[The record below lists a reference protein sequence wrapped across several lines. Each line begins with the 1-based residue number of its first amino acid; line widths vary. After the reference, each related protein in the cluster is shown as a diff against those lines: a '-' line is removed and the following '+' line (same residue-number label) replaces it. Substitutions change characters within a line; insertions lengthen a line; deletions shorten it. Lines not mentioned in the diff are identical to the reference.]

1 MPDYNSL
8 LKKAIDSLNKFTEN
22 VPIKEEIKKDV
33 NKPIPPP
40 ATGQTTVKKP

>member
-22 VPIKEEIKKDV
+22 IPIKEEPKKDV
-33 NKPIPPP
+33 TKPGTPQ
-40 ATGQTTVKKP
+40 TQTQTTVKKP